1 LSKYLEF
8 LKVMGPGRMLA
19 IGMVAATVIAL
30 LAVVGM
36 RLGSPN
42 MALLYSDLAIE
53 DSSGIVTRLE
63 AMGVPYELKGNGNMV
78 YVPSNQVLR
87 LRMAMAEEG
96 LPSGGS
102 IGWELFDQSDS
113 LGSTAFVQNINHLRA
128 LEGELARTIR
138 TIDRVGAARVH
149 LVLPRRELFSRETRK
164 PSASIIIKLS
174 GGRTLEDSQ
183 VAAIQSLVA
192 AAVPEMKADQVSI
205 VDDRGNLLS
214 QRKDVDDPGGA
225 VGFSRTRASY
235 EAKLK
240 AAVESLV
247 EQSVSIGNVRAEV
260 SAEMNF
266 DRVTTNAEIYDPDS
280 QVARSTQSIEESSE
294 SSEGE
299 SEQTV
304 TVANNLPDADEQEQS
319 GPAATSRSGRTEET
333 VNYEISRTVRTQ
345 VQESGTVTRLSVAVL
360 VDGHY
365 KLDDAGERQ
374 YQPRSEEELQQIEAL
389 VRSSIGFDAD
399 RGDQIEV
406 INLKFSRLEDDPDFA
421 VGDEALLTKDDYIR
435 IGEIGALT
443 LLGLLTIL
451 LVLRPLMGRVQ
462 AGAGGGGAPALAAP
476 AGTPQLAAG
485 DQASADIIK
494 AVETG
499 AATPEEAQ
507 AMLAQVAAGDEDD
520 GADAIDIAQIEGR
533 VKKSTTKKLVE
544 LVERHPEEAVG
555 IMRSW
560 MYQDA

>member
-1 LSKYLEF
+1 MSKYLES
-8 LKVMGPGRMLA
+8 LKALGPGRILA
-19 IGMVAATVIAL
+19 VGVVLATVIAM
-30 LAVVGM
+30 LAVVGL
-36 RLGSPN
+36 RLSAPS

-53 DSSGIVTRLE
+53 DSGSIVTRLE
-63 AMGVPYELKGNGNMV
+63 GMGVPYELRGNGNMV

-87 LRMAMAEEG
+87 LRMSMAEEG

-102 IGWELFDQSDS
+102 IGWELFDKSDS
-113 LGSTAFVQNINHLRA
+113 LGSTSFVQNINHLRA

-164 PSASIIIKLS
+164 PSASIIIKLA
-174 GGRTLEDSQ
+174 GGRSLEDSQ

-192 AAVPEMKADQVSI
+192 AAVPDLKADQVSI

-225 VGFSRTRASY
+225 VGFTRTRAAY

-240 AAVESLV
+240 SAVESLV
-247 EQSVSIGNVRAEV
+247 EQSVGIGNVRAEV

-266 DRVTTNAEIYDPDS
+266 DRVTTNAEIYDPES
-280 QVARSTQSIEESSE
+280 QVARSTQTIEESNE
-294 SSEGE
+294 ATEGDD
-299 SEQTV
+299 EQTV
-304 TVANNLPDADEQEQS
+304 TVANNLPDAEEQQQT
-319 GPAATSRSGRTEET
+319 GPKASTRSGRTEET
-333 VNYEISRTVRTQ
+333 VNYEISRTVRTE
-345 VQESGTVTRLSVAVL
+345 VQESGSITRLSVAVL

-365 KLDDAGERQ
+365 TLDDAGERQ

-421 VGDEALLTKDDYIR
+421 GVEEALFTKDDYIR
-435 IGEIGALT
+435 MGEIGALT

-451 LVLRPLMGRVQ
+451 LVLRPLMGRMNRPGGEETQ
-462 AGAGGGGAPALAAP
+462 ALPAPDGGQQQITRVEVSPE
-476 AGTPQLAAG
+476 
-485 DQASADIIK
+485 IIK
-494 AVETG
+494 AIETG
-499 AATPEEAQ
+499 DVSAEQAQ
-507 AMLAQVAAGDEDD
+507 ALLASATTGEVSDALED
-520 GADAIDIAQIEGR
+520 IDVAQIEGK

-560 MYQDA
+560 MYADA